1 MYFWKNLHF
10 CYIAYKINLCQSLL
24 FTKTLVSV
32 TLFTKTLVSVKK
44 ACVIT
49 FTQKKLVPVTLF
61 TKKNLCQSPCLPKK
75 LMSVTLFRKKTLC
88 RLLCLQKT
96 LSVTLFTKKLC
107 QSLCLT
113 CISHFVYQNK
123 LCQSPYLQK
132 KLVSVTLFPVLYPL
146 YCMCVSKLSWH
157 HYQPRLHNVYW
168 VTIHSDFRTLILFTY
183 NTNVDI

>member
-75 LMSVTLFRKKTLC
+75 LMSVTLFRKKNLV
-88 RLLCLQKT
+88 
-96 LSVTLFTKKLC
+96 SVTLFTKNLV
-107 QSLCLT
+107 
-113 CISHFVYQNK
+113 SHFVYKKIVPVPLFNLYQSVYQNK

>member
-1 MYFWKNLHF
+1 MHNVFLEEPSFLLH
-10 CYIAYKINLCQSLL
+10 CLQNK
-24 FTKTLVSV
+24 LVSV
-32 TLFTKTLVSVKK
+32 TFVYKNTCVSHFVYKNTCVSQKSVCHHFYTKKTCASHFVYK
-44 ACVIT
+44 
-49 FTQKKLVPVTLF
+49 KKLV
-61 TKKNLCQSPCLPKK
+61 
-75 LMSVTLFRKKTLC
+75 SVTLFRKKTLC